1 MLNGVIPWN
10 PIFHGILCL
19 PHQFH
24 GMKRVIDLTASD
36 SPPAK
41 KRSAV
46 QPSSSSRE
54 EGSFRLV
61 SYNLD
66 GLAEENLEERT
77 HAALALILSEQAD
90 VIFLQEVVPRTALLI
105 LPILSGSGYES
116 SDSLAA
122 LDSLGGYFTLS
133 FVRKAA
139 FPQGK
144 VLFRRVDYEG
154 DGRSHQGRT
163 LLLTTIALASR
174 HTESQKQEMPALL
187 CINLHLESCGKAFQS
202 EESRIRQSQLGTALR
217 YLHEHPGPALAGGDL
232 NLRDAEAKAVLNRHH
247 RQLFYS
253 PVVDAFEVV
262 ESARQVGGSTWF
274 LPGNPKVSCRFD
286 RLYNNDKE
294 GLRPISYQL
303 IGEEEVVEEGPYRTP
318 SDHRGVVI
326 DYRLSP
332 LSLSSSDART
342 GAGVATVPLAEAQK
356 GEEREAQK
364 KVSRRELLAAAA
376 VKRMAQAKEEQER
389 DQKV

>member
-1 MLNGVIPWN
+1 
-10 PIFHGILCL
+10 
-19 PHQFH
+19 
-24 GMKRVIDLTASD
+24 MKRVIDLTASD

-41 KRSAV
+41 KRSTA

-54 EGSFRLV
+54 EGSFRLA

-90 VIFLQEVVPRTALLI
+90 VVFLQEVVPRTALLI
-105 LPILSGSGYES
+105 LPVLSGSGYES

-139 FPQGK
+139 FPQEK
-144 VLFRRVDYEG
+144 VLFRRVDFEG
-154 DGRSHQGRT
+154 EGRSHQGRT
-163 LLLTTIALASR
+163 LLLNTIALAAR
-174 HTESQKQEMPALL
+174 HTETPKQEVPTLL

-202 EESRIRQSQLGTALR
+202 EESRIRQAQLGQALR
-217 YLHEHPGPALAGGDL
+217 LLHEHPGPALAGGDL

-247 RQLFYS
+247 RHLLYS

-262 ESARQVGGSTWF
+262 ESSKQVGVSTWF
-274 LPGNPKVSCRFD
+274 LPGNPTVSCRFD

-318 SDHRGVVI
+318 SDHRGVVV
-326 DYRLSP
+326 DYH
-332 LSLSSSDART
+332 LSLLPLPSPAGSGAR
-342 GAGVATVPLAEAQK
+342 AAIVPLV
-356 GEEREAQK
+356 EAQK
-364 KVSRRELLAAAA
+364 KDGEERDAQKISRRELLAAAA

-389 DQKV
+389 GEKV